1 MPRPRVYVSGPI
13 SNGGTLKYAAR
24 LDNMYYAVDV
34 GATLIKLGYAPLIPH
49 LSVII
54 EHKYEGI
61 DQDTWLAIDLPWVE
75 AADALLRLPGA
86 SAGADKEEAVA
97 LASGVPVYHSIE
109 ELKDAINCSG
119 TRQSC

>member
-13 SNGGTLKYAAR
+13 SNGGTLQYEAR
-24 LDNMYYAVDV
+24 LDNMYDAIDV
-34 GATLIKLGYAPLIPH
+34 GAELIKLGYAPLIPH

-86 SAGADKEEAVA
+86 SAGSDKEEAVA

>member
-1 MPRPRVYVSGPI
+1 MYVSGPI

-24 LDNMYYAVDV
+24 LDNMYDAVDV